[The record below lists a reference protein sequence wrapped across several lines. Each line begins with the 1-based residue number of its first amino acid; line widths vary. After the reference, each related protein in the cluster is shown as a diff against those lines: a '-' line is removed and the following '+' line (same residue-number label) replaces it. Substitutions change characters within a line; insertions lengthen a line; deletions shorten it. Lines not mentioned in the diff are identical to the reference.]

1 MRRHFEEQLE
11 ELNTELIAM
20 GALCEKSIA
29 LATRMLLEDEIGLK
43 REVESTEES
52 IDRKE
57 RTIENLCLR
66 LLLQQQP
73 VAGDLRTISAALK
86 MISDMERIG
95 DQARDIAE
103 ISVEMNECLACGE
116 GATLLHIGDMAT
128 ATSGM
133 VTRSIDSFVRK
144 DLALARSVMAEDSV
158 VDELFEKVKRE
169 LSSLIGAGPG
179 QGEICIDLLMIAKYL
194 ERIGDHAVNIAEW
207 VEFSLTGRHAVG
219 EQR

>member
-1 MRRHFEEQLE
+1 MRRHFAEQLE
-11 ELNTELIAM
+11 ELNRELVAM

-29 LATRMLLEDEIGLK
+29 LATRMLLENEIGLK

-95 DQARDIAE
+95 DQSRDIAE
-103 ISVEMNECLACGE
+103 ISVELNECVAYGE
-116 GATLLHIGDMAT
+116 GTMLLHIGDMAA

-144 DLALARSVMAEDSV
+144 DLALARSVMAEDAI
-158 VDELFEKVKRE
+158 VDELFEKIKRA
-169 LSSLIGAGPG
+169 LSSLIGNGPG

-207 VEFSLTGRHAVG
+207 VDFSLTGRHAG
-219 EQR
+219 EQH

>member
-20 GALCEKSIA
+20 GALCEKAIA
-29 LATRMLLEDEIGLK
+29 LAARMLLEDEIGLK
-43 REVESTEES
+43 REVESTEEA

-57 RTIENLCLR
+57 RAIENLCLR

-73 VAGDLRTISAALK
+73 VAGDLRAISAALK

-95 DQARDIAE
+95 DQSRDIADV
-103 ISVEMNECLACGE
+103 SVEMSECLACGE
-116 GATLLHIGDMAT
+116 GTTLLHIGDMANV
-128 ATSGM
+128 TSGM

-144 DLALARSVMAEDSV
+144 DLALARSVMSEDSV

-169 LSSLIGAGPG
+169 LSSLISSGAG

-207 VEFSLTGRHAVG
+207 VEFSLTGRHAG
-219 EQR
+219 ERR

>member
-20 GALCEKSIA
+20 GALCEKAIA
-29 LATRMLLEDEIGLK
+29 LAARMLLEDEIGLK
-43 REVESTEES
+43 REVESTEEA

-57 RTIENLCLR
+57 RAIENLCLR

-73 VAGDLRTISAALK
+73 VAGDLRAISAALK

-95 DQARDIAE
+95 DQSRD
-103 ISVEMNECLACGE
+103 
-116 GATLLHIGDMAT
+116 
-128 ATSGM
+128 
-133 VTRSIDSFVRK
+133 SIDSFVRK
-144 DLALARSVMAEDSV
+144 DLALARSVMSEDSM

-169 LSSLIGAGPG
+169 LSSLISSGAG

-207 VEFSLTGRHAVG
+207 VEFSLTGRHAG
-219 EQR
+219 ERR

>member
-1 MRRHFEEQLE
+1 MRRHFDEQLE
-11 ELNTELIAM
+11 ELNRELVAM

-57 RTIENLCLR
+57 RAIENLCLR

-95 DQARDIAE
+95 DQSRDIAE
-103 ISVEMNECLACGE
+103 ISVELNECVACGE
-116 GATLLHIGDMAT
+116 GSMLLHIGDMAT
-128 ATSGM
+128 VTSGM

-144 DLALARSVMAEDSV
+144 DLALARSVMAEDSS
-158 VDELFEKVKRE
+158 VDELFEKIKRD
-169 LSSLIGAGPG
+169 LSSMIGDGPG

-207 VEFSLTGRHAVG
+207 VEFSLTGRHAG
-219 EQR
+219 EQH